1 MELPSIESSVPKLY
15 PQKGGIRLFSM
26 YRIGDTSGV
35 SGTGLVLL
43 GCIFPDGR
51 TVVQWVCPPD
61 PGDTQVRNSF
71 QKFLDVHV
79 ISHPDNNTII
89 SFHDGERWLY
99 NREHPVGLLLDN

>member
-1 MELPSIESSVPKLY
+1 MKIPSGEETVPKLH
-15 PQKGGIRLFSM
+15 PNEGGIRLFSM

-43 GCIFPDGR
+43 GTIFPDGR
-51 TVVQWVCPPD
+51 TVVQWICPPD
-61 PGDTQVRNSF
+61 PGDTQVRSTF

-79 ISHPDNNTII
+79 ISHPDNNTVI

-99 NREHPVGLLLDN
+99 NREYPEGYLLTE

>member
-1 MELPSIESSVPKLY
+1 MEIPSIDKTVPKLF
-15 PQKGGIRLFSM
+15 PEENGIRVFSM

-43 GCIFPDGR
+43 GAIFPDGR
-51 TVVQWVCPPD
+51 TVVQWICPPD
-61 PGDTQVRNSF
+61 PGDTQVKSTF

-89 SFHDGERWLY
+89 SFHNGERWLY
-99 NREHPVGLLLDN
+99 NREFPQGTMIA

>member
-1 MELPSIESSVPKLY
+1 MEIPSSDKTVPKLY
-15 PQKGGIRLFSM
+15 PEEGGIRLFSM

-35 SGTGLVLL
+35 SGVGLVLL
-43 GCIFPDGR
+43 GTIFPDGR

-61 PGDTQVRNSF
+61 PGDTQVRSTF

-79 ISHPDNNTII
+79 ISHPDNNTVI

-99 NREHPVGLLLDN
+99 NREHAQGVLVGP